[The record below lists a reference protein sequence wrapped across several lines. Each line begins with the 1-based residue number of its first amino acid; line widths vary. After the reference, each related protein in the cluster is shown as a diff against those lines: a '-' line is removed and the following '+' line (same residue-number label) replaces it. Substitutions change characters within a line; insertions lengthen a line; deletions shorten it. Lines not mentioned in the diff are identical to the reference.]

1 MLISVLGA
9 IGLGLVWG
17 WLMAWLIGQALR
29 SPRTIVVLGVATLL
43 LATEVLFLA
52 GRLAL
57 VLSLSMVVLALVLS
71 LAWQHRLRK
80 RYDSLT

>member
-1 MLISVLGA
+1 MLISALGA
-9 IGLGLVWG
+9 VGLGLVWG

-29 SPRTIVVLGVATLL
+29 SPRTAFVLGIATLL
-43 LATEVLFLA
+43 LAAEVLFLA
-52 GRLAL
+52 GMLAL
-57 VLSLSMVVLALVLS
+57 VFSLGMMALALVLS